1 MHAKP
6 HRIRSA
12 CQAMASW
19 MFGTFLANMKP
30 AYEAPAFNLDLSES
44 AFLAFW
50 GSQQR
55 GLGRRKVRRTSH
67 ETPFPVLAEPSGYRF
82 RRQRRHGFW
91 EVVFAATTFVAQHLP
106 GPKLKQVWVD
116 IEHKCW
122 ETLLLSA
129 WMLTCCSFSQLL
141 LRTIAY

>member
-1 MHAKP
+1 MKLHSLFWQSRVDTVFEGNA
-6 HRIRSA
+6 
-12 CQAMASW
+12 AMD
-19 MFGTFLANMKP
+19 FGKL
-30 AYEAPAFNLDLSES
+30 
-44 AFLAFW
+44 
-50 GSQQR
+50 
-55 GLGRRKVRRTSH
+55 
-67 ETPFPVLAEPSGYRF
+67 
-82 RRQRRHGFW
+82 
-91 EVVFAATTFVAQHLP
+91 VFAATTFVVQHLP